1 MVWSAKGSEEQQQ
14 GCGGSDG
21 WWIEQERDIHASN
34 VRREQL
40 GRTAKKKRLKGKS
53 GASEFGNKKWKIQ
66 SGQIWTL
73 LLRNPR
79 MLELGER
86 DGSN

>member
-1 MVWSAKGSEEQQQ
+1 MTLMTIMKIEKVDQNLNTSNFRARYSCLQCEEGAIGSHCQ
-14 GCGGSDG
+14 
-21 WWIEQERDIHASN
+21 
-34 VRREQL
+34 
-40 GRTAKKKRLKGKS
+40 KKRLKGKS